1 MPAAAREVPAS
12 HHLVRRGACIG
23 GRQQTTENLDMH
35 TGQAIPIRDPAGNV
49 VGQIE
54 TMQNGDQVL
63 RNNDNE
69 VRGYYDATGDFTRD
83 AQQNIVAKGN
93 KLRSMI
99 C

>member
-1 MPAAAREVPAS
+1 M
-12 HHLVRRGACIG
+12 
-23 GRQQTTENLDMH
+23 QTGDPK
-35 TGQAIPIRDPAGNV
+35 PIRDPAGNV

-54 TMQNGDQVL
+54 TMHDGDQVL

-69 VRGYYDATGDFTRD
+69 IRGYYDAKGDFTRD
-83 AQQNIVAKGN
+83 AGQNIVAKGN